1 MSTQTPRAL
10 AAATDKILRSLA
22 RVLLRYGVA
31 YGEFAEWA
39 KRAFVAAAD
48 EGLGLPG
55 RRPTASRAAVLTGLS
70 RKEVARLRRLP
81 EPADAEGGLRYNR
94 AARVVSAWVR
104 EPGFQAAPQAGNG
117 NPEPAPLPA
126 EGPGASFS
134 ELVRRFSGDVPARA
148 VLDEL
153 LRVGT
158 VHRLPD
164 GRVELVE
171 RSYVPRASAEEKI
184 GILGTDVSDLIAAI
198 GHNLDA
204 PPEEAF
210 FQRKVSYDNLP
221 DEASAALR
229 REAGRRAQALV
240 EELDRLFARHD
251 RDVTPGVEGTGRK
264 RLVTGVYVFEEDAPA
279 DPLPSVGPGEAE
291 PAGRGAVGSSSTP
304 ESPTAAVRRPRPNAP
319 APRGKEGAARP

>member
-1 MSTQTPRAL
+1 MATQTARAL

-22 RVLLRYGVA
+22 RVLLRHGVA

-48 EGLGLPG
+48 EGFGLPG

-70 RKEVARLRRLP
+70 RKEVTRLRCQP
-81 EPADAEGGLRYNR
+81 EPSDADAELRYNR

-104 EPGFQAAPQAGNG
+104 EPGFQLHPQAGPG
-117 NPEPAPLPA
+117 TAEPAPLPA

-158 VHRLPD
+158 ASRLPD
-164 GRVELVE
+164 GRVQLVE
-171 RSYVPRASAEEKI
+171 RSYVPRTSAEEKI

-204 PPEEAF
+204 SPEEAF

-229 REAGRRAQALV
+229 RKAGRRAQALI

-251 RDVTPGVEGTGRK
+251 RDTAPGVEGTGRK
-264 RLVTGVYVFEEDAPA
+264 RLVTGVYVFEEDVPA
-279 DPLPSVGPGEAE
+279 ESPPALGPGEAV
-291 PAGRGAVGSSSTP
+291 PAGRSAGVPASAP
-304 ESPTAAVRRPRPNAP
+304 ESPAAAVRRGRPKAP

>member
-1 MSTQTPRAL
+1 MATQTSRAL

-22 RVLLRYGVA
+22 RVLLRHGVA

-48 EGLGLPG
+48 DGFGLPG
-55 RRPTASRAAVLTGLS
+55 RRPSASRAAVLTGLS
-70 RKEVARLRRLP
+70 RKEVTRLRRQP
-81 EPADAEGGLRYNR
+81 EPADADAELRYNR

-104 EPGFQAAPQAGNG
+104 EPGFQAAPGADQGAA
-117 NPEPAPLPA
+117 EPAPLPA

-158 VHRLPD
+158 VARLPD
-164 GRVELVE
+164 GRIELLE
-171 RSYVPRASAEEKI
+171 RSYVPRMSAQEKI
-184 GILGTDVSDLIAAI
+184 EILGTDVSDLIAAI

-229 REAGRRAQALV
+229 REAGRRAQALI

-251 RDVTPGVEGTGRK
+251 RDVTPEVAGAGRK
-264 RLVTGVYVFEEDAPA
+264 RLVTGVYVFEEDVP
-279 DPLPSVGPGEAE
+279 AE
-291 PAGRGAVGSSSTP
+291 PPPLSHGEEAAVRGTEIHASSP
-304 ESPTAAVRRPRPNAP
+304 EPPAAAVRRARPNPP